1 MGATAKPEA
10 RRRKSLPCSTEQLDA
25 LEQGPS
31 DTSVV
36 TGRQAFRE
44 PRPIFQG
51 VLFLLGLGQFVPVLL
66 EALEAFGLSSCPPL
80 PGLRCRYHAYKIGFA
95 EDLFAAFVPWFR
107 GYSVLRHVPEAK
119 DRPPLERSMRSRSGA
134 AA

>member
-66 EALEAFGLSSCPPL
+66 EALEAFGLS
-80 PGLRCRYHAYKIGFA
+80 K
-95 EDLFAAFVPWFR
+95 
-107 GYSVLRHVPEAK
+107 
-119 DRPPLERSMRSRSGA
+119 
-134 AA
+134 